1 MGRPCFGLSDVVCRT
16 FRAVIGVALPS
27 PTGFASS
34 LKDGSSVTIMPCQTF
49 EQDGNLSLTDPEAT
63 NPSVT
68 NVAAVVTIAG
78 EAFDLVGILSGM
90 DETAYLWDLQSD
102 QISWEANAVKVLGV
116 RSPREIETGL
126 EFKFHV
132 ASEHIRRRT
141 DAILGAGGQVG
152 EPSPSTGLPY
162 RVQYRFAPG
171 GRRGDVSL
179 WLEDRGRLWTDAA
192 GRPLRARG
200 IIRIIDDVA
209 EMDAKTHPLSDHDEL
224 TGQLNR
230 VRLTQA
236 IAAITTHAV
245 ESRQP
250 AAFLMVS
257 INNLT
262 TINQTFGFDIGDEV
276 IASAARTLRRRLRG
290 GDTIG
295 RYSSNKFGIVLN
307 DCGAGAMRIAADRFL
322 KAVRGTTIETSACQL
337 SASVSIGGVL
347 IPEQSST
354 VQEAIS
360 HALQALD
367 TAKQRRFDCFA
378 AYEPRAGHALTRQRN
393 ITIADEV
400 AAALEQNRMVL
411 MLQPIVDCK
420 TFQVKHHECLL
431 RMEKHDGSRISAGEF
446 IPVAEQLG
454 MSHLID
460 RRTLEMT
467 IDLLKRHP
475 RLSLA
480 LNVSGLTPANQEWLA
495 ALHQLTG
502 GRRSLTERLVIE
514 ITETAIMSDVDQTI
528 AFVDT
533 LKELGCKVAIDDF
546 GAGYTSFKN
555 LKLLAIDM
563 VKIDGTYIKNLAD
576 EPKDLVFIKALRD
589 LAGSLGMETVAE
601 WVQDQKTVDILRS
614 AGIDMLQGYF
624 CGEPVNAADIVG

>member
-1 MGRPCFGLSDVVCRT
+1 MPYT
-16 FRAVIGVALPS
+16 
-27 PTGFASS
+27 
-34 LKDGSSVTIMPCQTF
+34 TI
-49 EQDGNLSLTDPEAT
+49 SAEA
-63 NPSVT
+63 
-68 NVAAVVTIAG
+68 AAVGAGQPNTEVPAVRPQAPIAVEG
-78 EAFDLVGILSGM
+78 EAFDLVGILSGV

-102 QISWEANAVKVLGV
+102 QISWESNAVKVLGV
-116 RSPREIETGL
+116 RTAREIETGL

-132 ASEHIRRRT
+132 AAEHSRRRS
-141 DAILGAGGQVG
+141 DAILGAGGRAG

-179 WLEDRGRLWTDAA
+179 WLEDHGRLWTDAA

-200 IIRIIDDVA
+200 VIRIVDDA
-209 EMDAKTHPLSDHDEL
+209 TDGDPRHSPQTDHDEL

-236 IAAITTHAV
+236 IAAITAHAV

-257 INNLT
+257 INNLG

-276 IASAARTLRRRLRG
+276 IASAARTLKRRLRG
-290 GDTIG
+290 GDSIG

-322 KAVRGTTIETSACQL
+322 KAVRSVAIETSACQL
-337 SASVSIGGVL
+337 SVSVSIGGVL
-347 IPEQSST
+347 IPEQASS
-354 VQEAIS
+354 VQDVVS

-367 TAKQRRFDCFA
+367 AAKQRRFDCFA
-378 AYEPRAGHALTRQRN
+378 AYEPRAGHATIRQRN
-393 ITIADEV
+393 IEIADEV
-400 AAALEQNRMVL
+400 SSALEQHRMML

-420 TFQVKHHECLL
+420 TLDVKHYECLL
-431 RMEKHDGSRISAGEF
+431 RMEKHDGSRISAGDF

-467 IDLLKRHP
+467 IDLLKRHST
-475 RLSLA
+475 LSLA
-480 LNVSGLTPANQEWLA
+480 LNVSGLTPSNHEWLA

-502 GRRSLTERLVIE
+502 GRRSLTERLIIE
-514 ITETAIMSDVDQTI
+514 ITETAVITDIDQTI

-555 LKLLAIDM
+555 LKLLATDM
-563 VKIDGTYIKNLAD
+563 VKIDGTFIKNLAED
-576 EPKDLVFIKALRD
+576 PQDLVFIKALRD
-589 LAGSLGMETVAE
+589 LAKSLGMETVAE
-601 WVQDQKTVDILRS
+601 WVQDQKTVDILRE
-614 AGIDMLQGYF
+614 AGIDLLQGYF
-624 CGEPVNAADIVG
+624 CGEPVNSADFPLSTQG